1 MSDAF
6 CPNGKWD
13 WKGFEALIED
23 VKGQRSQPAQPVNM
37 TVG

>member
-13 WKGFEALIED
+13 WKSFEGMVDD
-23 VKGQRSQPAQPVNM
+23 VKRQRSQPAQPVNM
-37 TVG
+37 NMG